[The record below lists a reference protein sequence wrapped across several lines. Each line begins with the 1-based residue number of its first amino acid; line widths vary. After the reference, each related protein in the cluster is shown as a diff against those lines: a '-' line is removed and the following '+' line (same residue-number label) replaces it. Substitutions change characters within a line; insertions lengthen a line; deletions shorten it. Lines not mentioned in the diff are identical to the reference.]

1 MPVYR
6 ASFFST
12 KQIQTKDLQVGDHV
26 EIGWAPNRYVLLRY
40 EGKNIFQVLEAKES
54 KLQKGD
60 YFETACFLLGQP
72 LLLSYIAREGYKTAP
87 FIAGRNGGL
96 TLINQVLHEQ

>member
-1 MPVYR
+1 M
-6 ASFFST
+6 
-12 KQIQTKDLQVGDHV
+12 IQF
-26 EIGWAPNRYVLLRY
+26 LLRRP
-40 EGKNIFQVLEAKES
+40 IAVFMA
-54 KLQKGD
+54 
-60 YFETACFLLGQP
+60 FTACFLLGQP